1 LTRQPVRSIT
11 ASGIWDA
18 QNSLMRIRPKPST
31 PPHAY
36 ALSNRAAIDCSK
48 LIKMAMP
55 VGFRLPAAL
64 ERFKFINLRT
74 DKTLDENDLPL
85 LTQGLAAFARTAFE
99 SSVHNTIS
107 DELTLL
113 FSRGKK
119 TTLNEIVVYGKARKP
134 AASGFPYKFNV
145 VLISDQPERVGK
157 PDH

>member
-1 LTRQPVRSIT
+1 MKIRS
-11 ASGIWDA
+11 
-18 QNSLMRIRPKPST
+18 KPIT

-36 ALSNRAAIDCSK
+36 ALSNRSAIDCSK

-85 LTQGLAAFARTAFE
+85 ITQGLAAFARIAFVE
-99 SSVHNTIS
+99 QVRNIIT
-107 DELTLL
+107 DELTII

-119 TTLNEIVVYGKARKP
+119 ATLNEIVVFGKARKP
-134 AASGFPYKFNV
+134 ATSGFPYKFNV
-145 VLISDQPERVGK
+145 VLVSDQPERVGK

>member
-1 LTRQPVRSIT
+1 
-11 ASGIWDA
+11 
-18 QNSLMRIRPKPST
+18 MRIRSKPPT

-36 ALSNRAAIDCSK
+36 ALSRSSRIDCQK
-48 LIKMAMP
+48 LVRKAMP

-99 SSVHNTIS
+99 PIVHDIIT
-107 DELTLL
+107 EEMTLI

-119 TTLNEIVVYGKARKP
+119 ATLNEIVVFGKARLP
-134 AASGFPYKFNV
+134 AVSGFPIKFSV
-145 VLISDQPERVGK
+145 VLVSDQPERVGK